1 MNEIREDVVN
11 NVLEADIIPFDPTG
25 TATTQTATAAASGKS
40 LAAMVFAEL
49 LKDALIFTAGFCI
62 AKAHS
67 IYKNNKQVRHKCGE
81 CDMCGMDEYDS
92 DVESLTESETDE

>member
-1 MNEIREDVVN
+1 MNEIKEEVVN

-25 TATTQTATAAASGKS
+25 TATTQTANAASGKS
-40 LAAMVFAEL
+40 LATMIFAEL

-67 IYKNNKQVRHKCGE
+67 IYKQNKQVQHGCGE
-81 CDMCGMDEYDS
+81 CDFCDKYDGIP
-92 DVESLTESETDE
+92 LTESETDE